1 MSADEGRV
9 TVRLPAVLVDLLG
22 GERNVA
28 VRGATLREA
37 LDGLMKCR
45 PDVALHLFDESG
57 ELRGNVLCFC
67 NDVLTRSRQDLSAPL
82 RPGDTITILNSVAGG

>member
-1 MSADEGRV
+1 MTADEARV

-37 LDGLMKCR
+37 MDDLMKCR

-82 RPGDTITILNSVAGG
+82 RSGDTITILNSVAGG